1 MRTRITPRWFLALI
15 QVCMDSQIAQRQ
27 HYHPKTMLL
36 CLKDLHL
43 LRDLL
48 LQDQGVGKPVHPFHR
63 HHTLLQAMTHLEAK
77 LLIQVV
83 EALQILQNLIPGM
96 IRYIIAYSIAGRGYM
111 LNIGK
116 YPDFLI

>member
-1 MRTRITPRWFLALI
+1 MRTRIIPRWFLALI

-36 CLKDLHL
+36 CLKGPHL
-43 LRDLL
+43 LKDLL
-48 LQDQGVGKPVHPFHR
+48 LQDQVVGKPVHLFHR

-96 IRYIIAYSIAGRGYM
+96 IRYSIAYSIAGWGYI
-111 LNIGK
+111 LYVG
-116 YPDFLI
+116 D